1 VEGYSLCEILR
12 KKMKMESR
20 EKECRKRKRERKREF
35 CVCVCV
41 CVWQSILGE
50 ATQKEEKTFVTH
62 LS

>member
-1 VEGYSLCEILR
+1 
-12 KKMKMESR
+12 MESR